1 MPDLISTIQESGNQ
15 LFDANNELFAIVELL
30 QTEDRQEL
38 KMSEWGRI
46 GLAQILNRICTAI
59 SEANCNLPMANDLNS
74 EIETLAMERAAS
86 IAVTR
91 MGKACGDME
100 AGNE

>member
-1 MPDLISTIQESGNQ
+1 MSDVISTIQESGNQ

-30 QTEDRQEL
+30 QTEDHQEL

-59 SEANCNLPMANDLNS
+59 SEANVNLPVGQELNR
-74 EIETLAMERAAS
+74 EIDELAMERAAS

-91 MGKACGDME
+91 MGKACGEAE